1 MSNEFEKNDDLL
13 SATPAD
19 RLKQLIE
26 QVSGDKDA
34 PEGLLELL
42 KRMSEDPDLD
52 ALVRDNKE
60 EAARK
65 EAVANEYADSIH
77 AFFEGKGWH
86 YTALDSKGRVMLL
99 GFKMRNSTVRL
110 QIIVGEDAECIRF
123 NIQLFTCLEEYR
135 LAMSEYITELN
146 HPLRYGAF
154 HIDKEDGEVTY
165 RYSVSYKDLPFS
177 AESFE
182 GYIDAC
188 TVTTDRNYRELSRIA
203 NGKFSDEEKKDW
215 FRKIKQFAIA
225 LSQ

>member
-52 ALVRDNKE
+52 AFVRDNKE

-77 AFFEGKGWH
+77 AFFEGK
-86 YTALDSKGRVMLL
+86 
-99 GFKMRNSTVRL
+99 
-110 QIIVGEDAECIRF
+110 
-123 NIQLFTCLEEYR
+123 
-135 LAMSEYITELN
+135 
-146 HPLRYGAF
+146 
-154 HIDKEDGEVTY
+154 DGTI
-165 RYSVSYKDLPFS
+165 LH
-177 AESFE
+177 
-182 GYIDAC
+182 
-188 TVTTDRNYRELSRIA
+188 
-203 NGKFSDEEKKDW
+203 
-215 FRKIKQFAIA
+215 
-225 LSQ
+225 